1 MKKTILLA
9 LCLVSLIGAANCVHS
24 RLQILRQLVVYE
36 RTPIE
41 VIRIRKNGREA
52 RRLDLIPS
60 FLCRLP
66 RENAA
71 AAALWIVDE
80 LLPKM
85 HKRKAAPFAG
95 RGYGNDPRPRPSR
108 QSVHQCVV

>member
-1 MKKTILLA
+1 MTRDR
-9 LCLVSLIGAANCVHS
+9 VSLIGAANCVHS

-60 FLCRLP
+60 FEAAIPRGVQRLKTLIFHHQP
-66 RENAA
+66 LAEAGFRIRAKAE
-71 AAALWIVDE
+71 LRVRQIGKFRPVDDVGF
-80 LLPKM
+80 
-85 HKRKAAPFAG
+85 AP
-95 RGYGNDPRPRPSR
+95 NVPPI
-108 QSVHQCVV
+108 